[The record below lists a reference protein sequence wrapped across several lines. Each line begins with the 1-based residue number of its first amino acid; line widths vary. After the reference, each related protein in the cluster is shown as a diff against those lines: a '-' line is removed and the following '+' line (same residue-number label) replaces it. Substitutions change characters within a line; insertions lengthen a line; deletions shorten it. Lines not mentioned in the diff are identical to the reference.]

1 MTAVTGHA
9 YYFLEDVYP
18 HMSHG
23 RRPLKTPGLIK
34 ALFPAEQ
41 IQNTRPTAAP
51 APAAP
56 AAPAAPNF
64 PAPGVV
70 PPPVG
75 ESITLLIDAG
85 TLPSE
90 QGTWKIRIS
99 CQSLPNSFCPIL
111 GIVVLPPVGGSIL
124 LVALWKHVSVTMMSM
139 PTIMFCMHTQP
150 RNMYTGV
157 CQLLVNGG
165 HLVK

>member
-1 MTAVTGHA
+1 MRAYIDMRQDCLQTCASICLHQASRLHVSESGAACFVLHVLLGCYYDLRCCAWWQYPLSGAVGHA

-41 IQNTRPTAAP
+41 IQSTRPTAAP
-51 APAAP
+51 AA

-75 ESITLLIDAG
+75 KASLKSHSRTLTQIL
-85 TLPSE
+85 
-90 QGTWKIRIS
+90 
-99 CQSLPNSFCPIL
+99 SLS
-111 GIVVLPPVGGSIL
+111 G
-124 LVALWKHVSVTMMSM
+124 
-139 PTIMFCMHTQP
+139 
-150 RNMYTGV
+150 
-157 CQLLVNGG
+157 
-165 HLVK
+165 